1 MPMRM
6 GGSGHRRVE
15 DLEATSRANGGSLL
29 SAGPDSEVGLY
40 HRVVALVIDQ
50 GFAAARHRAL
60 QADPMRLSDEQRPVT
75 ISDGLT
81 VTMSPLERWERIL
94 RLRPAPTATVT
105 QRRFAVAQR
114 MRLSG
119 LSALSTLKDTLDK
132 IFAPWPVIITIRKA
146 ADLTLFDAYW
156 PLAAGT
162 AAYPG
167 SVPSGTLRWYSGCY
181 SFFFDVAA
189 DVGTSVEELARR
201 MQIANATID
210 DMLPAHAY
218 FYGGYL

>member
-75 ISDGLT
+75 MPDGST
-81 VTMSPLERWERIL
+81 VTTSPLERWERIL
-94 RLRPAPTATVT
+94 RLRPAPTDTVT
-105 QRRFAVAQR
+105 QRRSAVAQR
-114 MRLSG
+114 MGLSG
-119 LSALSTLKDTLDK
+119 TSSLGAIQAAFDRA
-132 IFAPWPVIITIRKA
+132 FAPWPAVLTIKRA
-146 ADLTLFDAYW
+146 VNLTLAGAFW
-156 PLAAGT
+156 PLGANT
-162 AAYPG
+162 PAYPG
-167 SVPSGTLRWYSGCY
+167 SVSVGTLQWYSECY
-181 SFFFDVAA
+181 SFYFAVTA
-189 DVGTSVEELARR
+189 DVGASEEDKARR
-201 MQIANATID
+201 MKLATATID
-210 DMLPAHAY
+210 DMIPSHAY
-218 FYGGYL
+218 FFGSYI